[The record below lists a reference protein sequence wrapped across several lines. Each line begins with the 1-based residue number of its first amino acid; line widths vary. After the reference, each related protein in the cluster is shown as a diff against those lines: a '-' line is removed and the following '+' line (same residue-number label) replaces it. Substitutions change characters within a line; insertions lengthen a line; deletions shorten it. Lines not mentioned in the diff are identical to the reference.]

1 MKISALI
8 CGLLFS
14 CSVLFAQISAITELD
29 GPGSEY
35 SPTIHPDGH
44 ILVFQSVE
52 NGEWRLWGSYASANG
67 WGTPFEVFPGL
78 PPGSFLGGP
87 AFSANGNMLVF
98 FSDAFGDK
106 ESLDLVFTTYDQK
119 SRRFSKPEPFPAP
132 VNTSG
137 YEAFPS
143 VSADGSTLYF
153 VRDAFSEEWEE
164 GDLDCYEIMVSHQ
177 NDTGDWS
184 IPVSITEALGG
195 DCVGYPRIMPD
206 GETLIFSRIA
216 ENGLHDLMMS
226 RSDGNSWTTPLEIPA
241 LNSEED
247 DKMVSSTYNG
257 SSLILTRS
265 KEDGELFDADM
276 LVEGPGS
283 LLPDIAGWAYVD
295 VRVTTPEGNLL
306 PSTISHRLRNS
317 EEDGL
322 AVEIA
327 SSGSSLVRLRS
338 GKEYLMTMTAE
349 DHDFRT
355 IPIDFRNTMRPD
367 TLSVRETLTPLK
379 KEVTITIDNLT
390 FEYNSADITD
400 SAAAILD
407 IAALF
412 LQKNEGVKVEIA
424 AHTDDVG
431 SPEFNLDL
439 SNQRAEAVVEALVER
454 GASRERLVAKGYGES
469 DPIAD
474 NTTEEGQAQN
484 RRVEFRILEE

>member
-1 MKISALI
+1 MKIPALV

-14 CSVLFAQISAITELD
+14 CSVSLAQVSAIEELN

-35 SPTIHPDGH
+35 SPTIHPNGQ
-44 ILVFQSVE
+44 ILIYQGSE
-52 NGEWRLWGSYASANG
+52 NGEWRLWGSYASADG
-67 WGTPFEVFPGL
+67 WGLPFEVFPGL

-87 AFSANGNMLVF
+87 AFSANGNLLVF

-106 ESLDLVFTTYDQK
+106 ESLDLAFSTYDEAN
-119 SRRFSKPEPFPAP
+119 RRFSEPEPFPAP
-132 VNTSG
+132 VNTSE

-143 VSADGSTLYF
+143 ISMDGSTVYF
-153 VRDAFSEEWEE
+153 VRDALSNEW
-164 GDLDCYEIMVSHQ
+164 GDGNLDCYEIMVSQ
-177 NDTGDWS
+177 KNETGAWS
-184 IPVSITEALGG
+184 PPVSITEALGG
-195 DCVGYPRIMPD
+195 GCIGYPRIMPD
-206 GETLIFSRIA
+206 GETLLFSRIA

-226 RSDGNSWTTPLEIPA
+226 RFDGGSWTAPVTVPA
-241 LNSEED
+241 LNSEQD
-247 DKMVSSTYNG
+247 DKMVSVTYDGNT
-257 SSLILTRS
+257 LVLTRS
-265 KEDGELFDADM
+265 TEDGELFGTDI
-276 LVEGPGS
+276 LVTGPGS

-295 VRVTTPEGNLL
+295 IRVTNSDGNLL
-306 PSTISHRLRNS
+306 PCTIGYRLRNN
-317 EEDGL
+317 EEERNGT
-322 AVEIA
+322 VV
-327 SSGSSLVRLRS
+327 SSDGSSLVRLRS
-338 GKEYLMTMTAE
+338 GKEYLITMTAE
-349 DHDFRT
+349 GHDFRT
-355 IPIDFRNTMRPD
+355 VPVDFRKISGPD
-367 TLSVRETLTPLK
+367 TLAVSEILTLLK

-412 LQKNEGVKVEIA
+412 LQKNDGVKVEIA

-474 NTTEEGQAQN
+474 NSTEEGQAQN